1 MELPG
6 ARIVDARPM
15 PAASSP
21 ALPHQALAV
30 RNRRAVATLDEPPEV
45 LSTTPSVPGL
55 LYAARRRWRLALFLG
70 LVCAAGAGSA
80 VWFTQTEKYIARTM
94 VLINAQAPILV
105 ADPRDRSDFGSYQRT
120 QVAYVKSRLVLNAA
134 LRDPKVADL
143 SSVRERSQPVLWLEK
158 EIQVDFSVAP
168 EVLRIQMTGEHSHE
182 LIAIVDAVREAYLM
196 EVNRVEVEGRQK
208 RLAKLKE
215 IYAEKDQHLLEKRR
229 LLKQMQEESGATKD
243 GKALERAQEAYVK
256 KLEALNNELI
266 PTRMKILMLQ
276 MDRDTKVGP
285 APPSPKEIDDAV
297 NKNSDVISSAAKVEN
312 LDAQIE
318 EMKKNFR
325 EPELD
330 EAYKRAVK
338 ARQSEEQKLRALRDK
353 LRENYAKRAI
363 EANSG
368 HDDRTS
374 AELTRFEKQASWLE
388 DQLEKHAKNFKEV
401 KKAQI
406 GMEWLRD
413 ELSLTE
419 TLAKTVANQM
429 QILEIEMQAPQRS
442 RLLEEATSV
451 PDKDAR
457 IKKAGVAGGGVFSA
471 VVFLIAFLEFRS
483 RRVSNVDEVVRG
495 LNLRLVG
502 ALPVLPAR
510 AGRQVGATPR
520 AKDLR
525 WQSQLT
531 ESVEA
536 ARTMLLH
543 AAQAEA
549 MQVILVTSAVGGEG
563 KTLTCSHLAVSL
575 ARAGRKTLLIDAD
588 LRRPALQSIFKLAL
602 GPGLSEVLRGDAE
615 LGTAIQESPVPGLS
629 VLTAG
634 TRDDRALQALA
645 QPKLDEIICNLKER
659 YQFVIVDSA
668 PVLLVADTQQI
679 AQRCDGVLF
688 SVLQD
693 VSRLPEI
700 YAAVERLAALRIRI
714 LGAVVN
720 GADSCHSA
728 SYYPYTR
735 NS

>member
-1 MELPG
+1 MDLPG
-6 ARIVDARPM
+6 AQTVDAQSL
-15 PAASSP
+15 PAAAPSQTTP
-21 ALPHQALAV
+21 QHALAV
-30 RNRRAVATLDEPPEV
+30 RSRRALAALGELPEV
-45 LSTTPSVPGL
+45 LSTTPNVPGL

-80 VWFTQTEKYIARTM
+80 VWFTQTEKHIARTM
-94 VLINAQAPILV
+94 VLVNAQAPILV
-105 ADPRDRSDFGSYQRT
+105 ADTRDRSDFGSYQRT

-134 LRDPKVADL
+134 LRDPKVAEL
-143 SSVRERSQPVLWLEK
+143 KSVREQFQPVLWLEK

-168 EVLRIQMTGEHSHE
+168 EVLRIQMTGEQPNE

-196 EVNRVEVEGRQK
+196 EVNRAEVEGRQK

-215 IYAEKDQHLLEKRR
+215 IYAEKDQYLQEKRR
-229 LLKQMQEESGATKD
+229 LLKQMQEESGSTKD
-243 GKALERAQEAYVK
+243 GKALERAQEAYLK

-266 PTRMKILMLQ
+266 PTRMRILMLQ

-297 NKNSDVISSAAKVEN
+297 SKNSDVVGGMAKLEN

-318 EMKKNFR
+318 EMKKNLR
-325 EPELD
+325 EPEMD
-330 EAYKRAVK
+330 EAFKRTVK
-338 ARQSEEQKLRALRDK
+338 ARQSEEQKLRALRDR
-353 LRENYAKRAI
+353 LRENYSKRMV

-368 HDDRTS
+368 HDDRTNS
-374 AELTRFEKQASWLE
+374 ELTRFEKQASWLE
-388 DQLEKHAKNFKEV
+388 EQLEKHAKSFKEV

-419 TLAKTVANQM
+419 TLAKTVASQM
-429 QILEIEMQAPQRS
+429 QLLEIEMQAPQRS

-457 IKKAGVAGGGVFSA
+457 IKKAGAAGGGVFCA
-471 VVFLIAFLEFRS
+471 IVFLIAFLEFRS

-510 AGRQVGATPR
+510 ARQVVATPR

-525 WQSQLT
+525 WQSQLA

-549 MQVILVTSAVGGEG
+549 MQVIVVTSAVSGEG

-588 LRRPALQSIFKLAL
+588 LRRPALQSIFQLPL

-615 LGTAIQESPVPGLS
+615 LGTTIQDRPVPGLS
-629 VLTAG
+629 VMTAG
-634 TRDDRALQALA
+634 VRDDRSLQALA
-645 QPKLDEIICNLKER
+645 QPKLDEIIRSLKER
-659 YQFVIVDSA
+659 YEFVIVDSA

-693 VSRLPEI
+693 ISRLPEI
-700 YAAVERLAALRIRI
+700 HAAVERLAALRIRI